1 MRTRHRN
8 TARPAAP
15 RARRVVARLCAGIA
29 AALLGVLSTAR
40 AAETSAGGPTAATT
54 SASAVH
60 PVPGGM
66 AAENLAII
74 TIDGPIDGVTA
85 RSFERRMKRAV
96 EGGADAVVIE
106 IDTPGGEIFAMLQIC
121 GEIEACPVQT
131 TAWVNKNAISAGAVI
146 ALTCK
151 EIVIADGALMGDA
164 APMNMLNPNN
174 SSSLLTDELAVEK
187 FTAPSLAQVVDAA
200 RRNGYDES
208 LVQGFIFPGVETW
221 LVERVDSGQKYFLT
235 AREYE
240 ALFGQAPPRGT
251 PMVASGSQ
259 GVDQWDTSVDPVL
272 IPEASPTSFRPATG
286 VADANVIKQVN
297 ERLEAEA
304 ATTRPDFATEDP
316 SGYQVLGYATDGQ
329 TLLTLKSTQLR
340 SFGLVRHAA
349 DVNTDADIQAYFGAT
364 NVERL
369 NQTWIESVVGFM
381 TQGIS
386 GLLIRGV
393 LIVVFLLAMFIE
405 LSMPGL
411 GVPGVVALCALG
423 LLVVPSMLLGAS
435 MWWAV
440 GAIVGGVGL
449 IILEILVFPGFGIP
463 GLLGLVMLLGGLV
476 GTFMTGGQLFPG
488 TGTSTAMQLFWA
500 ISTVLLALFAAG
512 AAMFFVSKYTRSI
525 PIASRLVLAES
536 LTTPSASAPAA
547 VSPGG
552 VGGAVGIGAVGVTTT
567 PLRPSGTAEF
577 GDDLVD
583 VVADVGFVDAGVRV
597 RVVSASAFRVVVEP
611 DAGSGAAGP
620 GERDA

>member
-15 RARRVVARLCAGIA
+15 RARRVAARLCAGIA
-29 AALLGVLSTAR
+29 AVLLGVLSTAR
-40 AAETSAGGPTAATT
+40 AAETPAGGPNSAATP
-54 SASAVH
+54 ASAVR

-85 RSFERRMKRAV
+85 RSFERRMQRAI

-106 IDTPGGEIFAMLQIC
+106 LDTPGGEVPAVLTMC
-121 GEIEACPVQT
+121 GIIETCPVRT
-131 TAWVNKNAISAGAVI
+131 VAWIHPNAYSGGAIMALACDEIVLGAGA
-146 ALTCK
+146 AL
-151 EIVIADGALMGDA
+151 GDA
-164 APMNMLNPNN
+164 APVQFDPLRGI
-174 SSSLLTDELAVEK
+174 SKIEDAELRQK
-187 FTAPSLAQVVDAA
+187 QMAPILAQVVDSA
-200 RRNGYDES
+200 RQHGYDEV
-208 LVQGFIFPGVETW
+208 LVQGMVSLGVRTW
-221 LVERVDSGQKYFLT
+221 MVEDVRDGRMHFLT
-235 AREYE
+235 DVEYRQ
-240 ALFGQAPPRGT
+240 LFGEAPAIGQ
-251 PMVASGSQ
+251 PMVASGGETNAYTVTPLDVTIEAQNSITAFKPASGQ
-259 GVDQWDTSVDPVL
+259 FDQALTTMVSKSLDGRTATS
-272 IPEASPTSFRPATG
+272 
-286 VADANVIKQVN
+286 
-297 ERLEAEA
+297 
-304 ATTRPDFATEDP
+304 RPDFSKED
-316 SGYQVLGYATDGQ
+316 SANYQPVGYATDGAA
-329 TLLTLKSTQLR
+329 LLTMKGGLLR
-340 SFGLVRHAA
+340 TFGFVTHPA
-349 DVNTDADIQAYFGAT
+349 DIDTDADIQAYFGAT
-364 NVERL
+364 NIVRL
-369 NQTWIESVVGFM
+369 NQTWIETAVGFM

-386 GLLIRGV
+386 GLLIRGA

-411 GVPGVVALCALG
+411 GVPGLVALCALG

-440 GAIVGGVGL
+440 GSIVGGVGL
-449 IILEILVFPGFGIP
+449 IILEVLVFPGFGIP

-488 TGTSTAMQLFWA
+488 VGTSTVMQLFWA

-525 PIASRLVLAES
+525 PIASKLVLFES
-536 LTTPSASAPAA
+536 VSSPSASSSAA
-547 VSPGG
+547 VSPSAK
-552 VGGAVGIGAVGVTTT
+552 GGAVGIGAVGVTTT

-583 VVADVGFVDAGVRV
+583 VVADVGFVESGVRV

-611 DAGSGAAGP
+611 DEAAGAAGP
-620 GERDA
+620 GDRSA